1 MQSLPVELVQS
12 VVDLVVNFGE
22 IAGGSVMQS
31 AMLLSGAIF
40 LVVASVVFGYL
51 VFGALVRP
59 AGNLPTPGKG
69 HRERR
74 EQEFRGR

>member
-12 VVDLVVNFGE
+12 VVDLLVNFGE
-22 IAGGSVMQS
+22 IAAGSVMQTV
-31 AMLLSGAIF
+31 MLLSGAIF
-40 LVVASVVFGYL
+40 LVVASAVFGYL
-51 VFGALVRP
+51 VVGALLRP

-74 EQEFRGR
+74 DREFRGR